1 MHDCDVLLIQIAL
14 FQNGLASDNAY
25 SDRPFKLL
33 KDDRGV
39 RVNLSQLRNY
49 NSDAVWLQ
57 LIPQVEAKSLA
68 GNLKLP
74 EGGFDWEAPLW
85 AVGSMVA
92 TYFGVNIRRDMF
104 RSARGE
110 PTGKAPAAAQS

>member
-1 MHDCDVLLIQIAL
+1 MKYGIVTLITFAMVLVGCTAIDPVVL
-14 FQNGLASDNAY
+14 
-25 SDRPFKLL
+25 
-33 KDDRGV
+33 
-39 RVNLSQLRNY
+39 
-49 NSDAVWLQ
+49 SDAVVAAIKPALA
-57 LIPQVEAKSLA
+57 QVQGLTPEQVDGITGAIRSGLA

-110 PTGKAPAAAQS
+110 PTGKAPAAAKS